1 MKAGLKIPNNVERK
15 KYVKISHFLES
26 AFKVHQ
32 CIQRWKCFKS
42 LKKLA
47 AHPPKSHNAQ
57 YNTLHAQ

>member
-15 KYVKISHFLES
+15 KKVK
-26 AFKVHQ
+26 KVIFWEKKNL